1 MLEQIQTLLAQFDLD
16 AALAFLNLHSE
27 RQGTVAR
34 LQKTRNEG
42 MIRYELELLLQN
54 PKTYLDSTVE
64 VRAYAVETPAPQ
76 IKAYATERNAQPPSP
91 QAKAYVTE
99 NTDEYPEHYPA
110 LLVAKLVQ
118 ARDWIAEKRRISNS
132 LYKDPK
138 WNKKA
143 EVDRILELAYMI
155 DEVYKVKESFDRSG
169 RLPVEWL
176 AQENITPEDMETADR
191 QELLQ
196 KIKNINSN
204 ISKTNAKLHNPNECT
219 NGKLEALWRSK
230 VREWELERAKLKLL
244 IGM

>member
-1 MLEQIQTLLAQFDLD
+1 MLEQIQTLLADFDLD
-16 AALAFLNLHSE
+16 AALAFLKVHSE

-34 LQKTRNEG
+34 LAKTKNIG

-64 VRAYAVETPAPQ
+64 VRAFAAENTSPQ
-76 IKAYATERNAQPPSP
+76 AKAYATERNAQPPSP

-99 NTDEYPEHYPA
+99 NTDEYPEHYPDF
-110 LLVAKLVQ
+110 LVTKLRQ
-118 ARDWIAEKRRISNS
+118 ARDLIAEKRRISNS

-143 EVDRILELAYMI
+143 EVDRILELADAI

-191 QELLQ
+191 QEILQ

-204 ISKTNAKLHNPNECT
+204 ISKTNAKLHNPNECA
-219 NGKLEALWRSK
+219 NGTPEIWRKK